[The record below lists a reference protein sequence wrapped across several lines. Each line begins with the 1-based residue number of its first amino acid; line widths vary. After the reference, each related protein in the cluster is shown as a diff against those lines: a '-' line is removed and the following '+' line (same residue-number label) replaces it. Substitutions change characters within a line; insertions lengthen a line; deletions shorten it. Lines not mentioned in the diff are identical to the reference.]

1 MSQPPLI
8 TLHVPPLYVP
18 LEKRTGKL
26 PFTLTNDYLLKIL
39 LQKNED
45 ILCALLRSLLSLPPD
60 AIHSVVIMNTIEPGT
75 VITDKS
81 SILDIK
87 LILNDRQILNLEMQ
101 VKNEHN
107 WPERSLSYLCRSFDN
122 VSRGQDYVSV
132 LPVHHIGILNFSLD
146 GLPRQFYSH
155 YYLTEQHTY
164 TIYTTKFRL
173 SVFDLTQAV
182 LATEADKQH
191 HLHLWAAAFRAT
203 TWEEFYMIAKEDVL
217 FQKVA
222 DALYIVL
229 ENRELAEQIRRQWE
243 AEATKKRLEE
253 EQRQREAEYQQREV
267 EYKQR
272 EAEYKRQ
279 KAEDQ
284 QLIAQNEQRIAQDQQ
299 RIAQDQQRIAEYQQ
313 REAEYQ
319 QREAA
324 LKAKLAQFEAAQTEL

>member
-1 MSQPPLI
+1 MSQSPLI
-8 TLHVPPLYVP
+8 TLHVPPSYVP

-26 PFTLTNDYLLKIL
+26 AFTLTNDYLFKI
-39 LQKNED
+39 
-45 ILCALLRSLLSLPPD
+45 
-60 AIHSVVIMNTIEPGT
+60 
-75 VITDKS
+75 
-81 SILDIK
+81 
-87 LILNDRQILNLEMQ
+87 
-101 VKNEHN
+101 
-107 WPERSLSYLCRSFDN
+107 
-122 VSRGQDYVSV
+122 V

-146 GLPRQFYSH
+146 GLPKQFYSH
-155 YYLTEQHTY
+155 YYLTEQHTHA
-164 TIYTTKFRL
+164 IYTSKFRL
-173 SVFDLTQAV
+173 SVLDLTQAA
-182 LATEADKQH
+182 LANKADRQH

-284 QLIAQNEQRIAQDQQ
+284 QLIAQNKRRIAEHQQ
-299 RIAQDQQRIAEYQQ
+299 RIAALESER
-313 REAEYQ
+313 
-319 QREAA
+319 AA
-324 LKAKLAQFEAAQTEL
+324 LKDKLAQFESEQINH